1 MVDEVSLC
9 LCPVSIKA
17 HIYEK
22 KKTKKKSF
30 GNTGMPLAMQMEL
43 IEKRKEWAVHWYTVV
58 RLATD
63 RDPAHAAAGLLTC
76 RKSAAQP
83 GPPSEAWECRVGGW
97 GGQLAV
103 LTGTGGTWRW
113 ELDVYPLLARVRL
126 HPEAALV
133 I

>member
-1 MVDEVSLC
+1 MSLSC
-9 LCPVSIKA
+9 FYKST
-17 HIYEK
+17 HIRKEK
-22 KKTKKKSF
+22 KKKA
-30 GNTGMPLAMQMEL
+30 LATVECPSPCKWSL
-43 IEKRKEWAVHWYTVV
+43 LKKRKEWAVHWYTVL

-63 RDPAHAAAGLLTC
+63 RDPVHAAAGLLTC
-76 RKSAAQP
+76 RKSASQP
-83 GPPSEAWECRVGGW
+83 GPPSEAWECRVGE
-97 GGQLAV
+97 GGDQLAG

>member
-1 MVDEVSLC
+1 MSLSC
-9 LCPVSIKA
+9 FYKST
-17 HIYEK
+17 HIRKEKNK
-22 KKTKKKSF
+22 KKKLWQHWNAPRHANGAYRKKKRVGCS
-30 GNTGMPLAMQMEL
+30 L
-43 IEKRKEWAVHWYTVV
+43 VHCGA
-58 RLATD
+58 LATD
-63 RDPAHAAAGLLTC
+63 RDPVHAAAGLLTC